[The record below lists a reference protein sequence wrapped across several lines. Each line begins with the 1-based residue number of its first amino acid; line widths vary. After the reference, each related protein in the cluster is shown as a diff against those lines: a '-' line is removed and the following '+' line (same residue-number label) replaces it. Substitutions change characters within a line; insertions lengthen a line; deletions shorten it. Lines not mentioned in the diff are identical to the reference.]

1 MKSEEE
7 LKKDIEVAGDLPNHI
22 AIIMDGNGRWAKK
35 KGLPRIAGHKEG
47 INSVREVTRVCGEL
61 NIDFLTLYTFSK
73 ENWLRPRME
82 VSALMNLLVETIRRE
97 INELME
103 NNVRLRV
110 IGKMEELPEKPR
122 IEMERG
128 IKSTASNSGLTL
140 VLALNYSGRMEIL
153 EAVNKI
159 ITTKNGMGKSDL
171 TEDFF
176 EKQLYT
182 NGIPD
187 PDLVV
192 RTSGESRI
200 SNFLLWQIAYSE
212 IVITSTLWPA
222 FRRRDLFQAILDFQS
237 RERRYGKISRQVK
250 GIKV

>member
-1 MKSEEE
+1 MKLEDQIKQDI
-7 LKKDIEVAGDLPNHI
+7 KKGGNIPNHI
-22 AIIMDGNGRWAKK
+22 AIIMDGNGRWAKN

-47 INSVREVTRVCGEL
+47 INSVREITRVCGEL
-61 NIDFLTLYTFSK
+61 DVNFLTLYTFSK
-73 ENWLRPRME
+73 ENWLRPRVE
-82 VSALMNLLVETIRRE
+82 VSALMNLLVDTIRHE
-97 INELME
+97 INELMQ

-122 IEMERG
+122 VEMEEG
-128 IKSTASNSGLTL
+128 IRRTASNSGLTL
-140 VLALNYSGRMEIL
+140 ILALNYSGRVEIL
-153 EAVNKI
+153 EAVSKLI
-159 ITTKNGMGKSDL
+159 ALKNGNEKINL
-171 TEDFF
+171 TQEFF

-192 RTSGESRI
+192 RTSGESRL

-222 FRRRDLFQAILDFQS
+222 FRRIDLYKAILEYQS

-250 GIKV
+250 GMKK